1 MQKSHKSPLLR
12 LLVPSLVAIG
22 ACLVCLCGLSWAL
35 FTSEVSTGVNTIQ
48 SASFAVEVSIEVV
61 SSVTQQPL
69 TEELSDTELDADEEE
84 PTDAATVTPAYTVT
98 QNEDGTYTVVLPAGN
113 TYTITIKN
121 IGTATTGYCLI
132 SIDGSRYC
140 TAAINGEKY
149 TLTITPA
156 EESMTIRIT
165 PTWGPVLGEIG
176 KLENGDVIGNLTKE
190 ELPLEDADSTEE
202 DDAGE
207 ADPTDSVDSPEN
219 STEDAPPTDELI
231 QPDQNPPTED
241 SQQEPSTG
249 DPDRTEP
256 EESESQDDSGESDM
270 MP

>member
-12 LLVPSLVAIG
+12 LLAPSLVAIG

-84 PTDAATVTPAYTVT
+84 PAAADTATSYTIIP
-98 QNEDGTYTVVLPAGN
+98 NKNGTYTVALLADN
-113 TYTITIKN
+113 TYVLKITK

-132 SIDGSRYC
+132 FIDDNTTYC
-140 TAAINGEKY
+140 TAIINNEEY

-156 EESMTIRIT
+156 GNMTLTIT
-165 PTWGPVLGEIG
+165 PTWDPVPEGVRTLASGS
-176 KLENGDVIGNLTKE
+176 VIREPTKE
-190 ELPLEDADSTEE
+190 EIPPEDADSTEE

-231 QPDQNPPTED
+231 QPGQNPPTED

>member
-48 SASFAVEVSIEVV
+48 SASFAVEVSVEVE
-61 SSVTQQPL
+61 SSVTQQPI
-69 TEELSDTELDADEEE
+69 TEELSAAELDADEEE
-84 PTDAATVTPAYTVT
+84 PAAADTATSYTIIP
-98 QNEDGTYTVVLPAGN
+98 NEYGTYTVVLPVGN
-113 TYTITIKN
+113 TYIVTIKN
-121 IGTATTGYCLI
+121 MGTATTGYCLV
-132 SIDGSRYC
+132 SIGGSTYY
-140 TAAINGEKY
+140 TTAINNKEY

-156 EESMTIRIT
+156 DNMTLKVT
-165 PTWGPVLGEIG
+165 PTWGPVLGEID
-176 KLENGDVIGNLTKE
+176 KLENGAVIGNLTKE

-231 QPDQNPPTED
+231 QPGQNPPTEN

-256 EESESQDDSGESDM
+256 EESESQDDLSESDM